1 MSSKLKTWHFL
12 YSRLEPLVS
21 LFEDDMYVYR
31 DTFFVLFERGHRPAA
46 SEVRAALASL
56 GKRYELDPPKTEE
69 RAAGQNSLESFT
81 LRSPY
86 DFSAMDITYVEGAEV
101 QQQVRELIDEFKTMT
116 LAGDEARKLSR
127 LAKCDARFDIFHFEQ
142 VDSAA
147 EDDDQMD
154 PGGLL
159 LVMEKLAQLTKGV
172 GLDPQSLSLM

>member
-1 MSSKLKTWHFL
+1 
-12 YSRLEPLVS
+12 VS

-31 DTFFVLFERGHRPAA
+31 DTFFVLFERKNRPTT
-46 SEVRAALASL
+46 EQVWAALSSL
-56 GKRYELDPPKTEE
+56 GSRYELVPQ
-69 RAAGQNSLESFT
+69 AAEQEKGEDGQATMESFT

-86 DFSAMDITYVEGAEV
+86 DFSAMDIAYVEGSEV
-101 QQQVRELIDEFKTMT
+101 QQQVKELLEEFKSMT
-116 LAGDEARKLSR
+116 LDGAEAKMVAL

-159 LVMEKLAQLTKGV
+159 LVMSKLGQLTHGV
-172 GLDPQSLSLM
+172 GLDPQSFSLM

>member
-1 MSSKLKTWHFL
+1 MRMES
-12 YSRLEPLVS
+12 LVS

-31 DTFFVLFERGHRPAA
+31 DTFFVLFERANRPTQAQ
-46 SEVRAALASL
+46 VREALSKL
-56 GKRYELDPPKTEE
+56 GNRYELVAAANGEE
-69 RAAGQNSLESFT
+69 RSDNSSLGSCT

-86 DFSAMDITYVEGAEV
+86 DFSAMDITYVEGDEV
-101 QQQVRELIDEFKTMT
+101 RQQVRELLDEFKTMT
-116 LAGDEARKLSR
+116 LAGEEARKVSR

-159 LVMEKLAQLTKGV
+159 LVMEKLAQLTHGV
-172 GLDPQSLSLM
+172 GLDPQSFSLM

>member
-1 MSSKLKTWHFL
+1 M
-12 YSRLEPLVS
+12 S

-31 DTFFVLFERGHRPAA
+31 DTFFVLFERKNRPTT
-46 SEVRAALASL
+46 EQVRTALSSL
-56 GKRYELDPPKTEE
+56 GNRYDLVTAEVSSDKPASPGT
-69 RAAGQNSLESFT
+69 SSPESFT

-101 QQQVRELIDEFKTMT
+101 QQQVKELLEEFKTMT
-116 LAGDEARKLSR
+116 LDGQEARKVAL

-159 LVMEKLAQLTKGV
+159 LVMKKLSELSRGV
-172 GLDPQSLSLM
+172 GLDPQSFSLM